1 MFVGVVELNFLIPGC
16 RSLKEKR
23 RVVNSLKQLLR
34 NRYNCSVA
42 ETEYQDLWARAQ
54 LAVAVVAGESGHVRE
69 QLDNIIRFADTNAQA
84 ELVDHE
90 IEMY

>member
-1 MFVGVVELNFLIPGC
+1 M
-16 RSLKEKR
+16 
-23 RVVNSLKQLLR
+23 NSLKQLLR

-54 LAVAVVAGESGHVRE
+54 LGVAVVAGEVRQVQD
-69 QLDNIIRFADTNAQA
+69 QLESIVRFAETNAQA